1 MEKVV
6 NLPMDQFVN
15 FALEKQFS
23 EKQMEML
30 REMRY
35 ERYSTISCL
44 LLTHFCRRR
53 GKNLRAAKSCRR
65 KKHTELEVS

>member
-1 MEKVV
+1 MVCIHHKLSRCKYEKHRKRNVELAKKLFLPSDDMEKVV

-30 REMRY
+30 REMR
-35 ERYSTISCL
+35 
-44 LLTHFCRRR
+44 
-53 GKNLRAAKSCRR
+53 
-65 KKHTELEVS
+65 